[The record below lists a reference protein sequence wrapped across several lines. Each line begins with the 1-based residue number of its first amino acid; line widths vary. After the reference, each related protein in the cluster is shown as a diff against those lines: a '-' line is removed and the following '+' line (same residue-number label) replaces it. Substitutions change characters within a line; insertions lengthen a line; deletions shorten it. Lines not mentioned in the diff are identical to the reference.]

1 MPSLLK
7 KRRGSDGGRSGAG
20 ARRHT
25 SPRVRPALEGL
36 EARELKTGQITFNV
50 DTISID
56 GLSVGTQADVKYD
69 GGAWWNPF
77 DDLIRVSLTDRQ
89 TNQLLDQAAIPAGVV
104 KHVVF
109 FGGGGDDVFND
120 PASVQ
125 ATAYGDAGNDTLNG
139 GNANDTLFGGDGYD
153 TLYGNG
159 GNDYLNGGNQDD
171 YLNGGDGNDTLAG
184 ESGND
189 QMRGGDGDD
198 TLHGG
203 DGFDSLSGDFGSDVL
218 YGDAGNDYLNGGWDG
233 SNDLL
238 YGGTGADTFVQYYN
252 PTWWGGY
259 VAEDTLAD
267 KNDSEGDVTR

>member
-1 MPSLLK
+1 MLSLLK
-7 KRRGSDGGRSGAG
+7 KRRSSDGGRSGAG

-25 SPRVRPALEGL
+25 SPRVRLALEGL
-36 EARELKTGQITFNV
+36 EARDLKTGQITFNV

-56 GLSVGTQADVKYD
+56 GLSGGTQADVNYD

-89 TNQLLDQAAIPAGVV
+89 TNQLIDQAAIPTSVV
-104 KHVVF
+104 KHVVY

-120 PASVQ
+120 PAGVQ

-139 GNANDTLFGGDGYD
+139 GNTDDLLFGGDGYD

-159 GNDYLNGGNQDD
+159 GNDYLNGGNQGDFLD
-171 YLNGGDGNDTLAG
+171 GGRGNDTLTG
-184 ESGND
+184 ESGDD
-189 QMRGGDGDD
+189 QLRGGDGDD
-198 TLHGG
+198 YLRGG
-203 DGFDSLSGDFGSDVL
+203 DGFDSLFGDFGSDVL
-218 YGDAGNDYLNGGWDG
+218 YGDAGNDNLDGGWD
-233 SNDLL
+233 SANDLL
-238 YGGTGADTFVQYYN
+238 YGGTGADTFMQHYN
-252 PTWWGGY
+252 HTWWGGY